1 MNPDPKEPINNADR
15 GGRSAHLKAGEW
27 LRANAKLL
35 IEVLISVIF
44 LNAFLLQ
51 SFAIPTPSMED
62 NMLIGDHLL
71 ASRTAYALTP
81 GLLDRFVFP
90 MRDIRRGDIVVFK
103 APPEIKAGNLGRM
116 MYVKRVIGL
125 PGELVRIVDNRV
137 SIDGQ
142 PLAEPYVFLKGRPA
156 VPSSFP
162 PENPD
167 LWEREFPAEYR
178 SYAIRTGQ
186 GTAFRVPE
194 GHYFCMGDNRNVSA
208 DSRVWGPLPAAD
220 IIGRPWRIYWSYAET
235 SDYYLNRS
243 FLGRLADVVTHFPAK
258 TRWKRI
264 FKKY

>member
-1 MNPDPKEPINNADR
+1 MNPDPKEPMNNADPV
-15 GGRSAHLKAGEW
+15 GRSAHPTAWEW
-27 LRANAKLL
+27 LRENAKLL

-51 SFAIPTPSMED
+51 SFAIPTSSMED

-116 MYVKRVIGL
+116 IYVKRVIGL

-137 SIDGQ
+137 SIDGK
-142 PLAEPYVFLKGRPA
+142 PLAEPYVFLKGGPA
-156 VPSSFP
+156 VPSNFP

-167 LWEREFPAEYR
+167 LWEREFPAEFR
-178 SYAIRTGQ
+178 SCAVRTGQ
-186 GTAFRVPE
+186 GIAFRVPA

-243 FLGRLADVVTHFPAK
+243 VLGRLADFVTHFPAK